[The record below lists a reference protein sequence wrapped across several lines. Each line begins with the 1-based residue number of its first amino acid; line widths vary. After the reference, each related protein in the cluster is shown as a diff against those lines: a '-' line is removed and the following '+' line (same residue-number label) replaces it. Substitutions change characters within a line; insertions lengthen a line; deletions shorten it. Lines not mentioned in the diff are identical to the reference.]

1 MTNKTRKYAWP
12 ASAVMA
18 FALVAALAAFI
29 VLASS
34 PGPAAAHDPDTNV
47 DNHCPGG
54 SGNIGHDILAG
65 LNQDTNAD
73 GNSHTC
79 ENPGTEAPEPTPEPT
94 PIASDHASTP
104 VMFGVEGLDNGARLN
119 WGQPKLRAPGAEV
132 IGYRIDRDAW
142 NANAAHPI
150 NDLGDDTIDLLNLSS
165 VLAADHSD
173 RGLAYETVYIYKV
186 QAIVEYDVKH
196 WWNNL
201 STAMKNTVVAGGG
214 MYDSLNATAKAAV
227 HRAYGL
233 QAGKYPVGMVDAWWD
248 NLNCA
253 QMNDAVSP
261 MAGEPP
267 VGPDNATSPY
277 CAMYDDLTPA
287 AVMVVDRAHYNSY
300 NRYAFGEW
308 SERRS
313 ITTAR
318 SGGLLDALLAPPSAP
333 VPVGAAASCDDQIM
347 VTWMEPSDFGKVPAQ
362 FPGCKTCTN
371 QTPIHIGGNDAG
383 IEIQPGTAVI
393 KSYMVER
400 KVGNGPWMTVASN
413 LPATARSWDDD
424 EGLTYGMTY
433 HYRVRATNNADLTGP
448 AGMGMVTL
456 IEPPAPLRPSS
467 LVVNLEQDHNRFEL
481 QWDPPGDTTDPKLW
495 RTEADFNASMA
506 NDYRSLALSYLV
518 ERQVGDGAWMSI
530 IQPNDD
536 PEDDFEDYVVPTH
549 VHRVTLPNG
558 KTQYALRHEYS
569 REGLMTVRTQEH
581 RDPAIARGEAA
592 QDVKYRVSALVKSCN
607 HSPWNQADEVEL
619 PAAVA
624 PDMPTG
630 LMATA
635 MGRNQIDLSWTAPED
650 DGGSA
655 ITGYSL
661 QYRIGSGN
669 WFALMP
675 VGKETSYSHTGL
687 TASTTYHYQVVATNQ
702 IGNSQ
707 TSAIAMATTAAP
719 PAAPMLGDATGL
731 SAVAGSTA
739 GTAMVSWTP
748 GANATHQW
756 VWAAPSDNSAGMW
769 SEQIAGNARSYTFS
783 GLTSGMSYWFIGIS
797 CQTDAGATTC
807 SSWTGWSSLVAIP

>member
-1 MTNKTRKYAWP
+1 MINKTRKYAWP
-12 ASAVMA
+12 ASAMMA
-18 FALVAALAAFI
+18 IALVAALAAFI
-29 VLASS
+29 ALSGNSGVALA
-34 PGPAAAHDPDTNV
+34 HEPDTNV
-47 DNHCPGG
+47 DNHCAGQ
-54 SGNIGHDILAG
+54 STIAHDVVSDIQG
-65 LNQDTNAD
+65 LENAD
-73 GNSHTC
+73 GSAHNC
-79 ENPGTEAPEPTPEPT
+79 ANPGTEPTPEPT
-94 PIASDHASTP
+94 PVASDHASTP

-142 NANAAHPI
+142 NANAGHPI

-165 VLAADHSD
+165 VLAADYSD

-214 MYDSLNATAKAAV
+214 MYDSLNDTAKAAV

-233 QAGKYPVGMVDAWWD
+233 QAGKYPVEMVDAWWD

-313 ITTAR
+313 ITTAT

-393 KSYMVER
+393 KSYKVER
-400 KVGNGPWMTVASN
+400 KAGNGPWMTVASN
-413 LPATARSWDDD
+413 LPATDRSWTDDD
-424 EGLTYGMTY
+424 KDLDYGMTY

-448 AGMGMVTL
+448 AGMVTL
-456 IEPPAPLRPSS
+456 TLVEPEGVNRPQNLRATVNDAGA
-467 LVVNLEQDHNRFEL
+467 VVL
-481 QWDPPGDTTDPKLW
+481 QWTAPEGGNQVW
-495 RTEADFNASMA
+495 WEAD
-506 NDYRSLALSYLV
+506 R
-518 ERQVGDGAWMSI
+518 
-530 IQPNDD
+530 DD
-536 PEDDFEDYVVPTH
+536 PEVTNRPPGVDVTPDPMRLHSWESKRLTYRVEREGAGNNPIWTDQHQYGPRSFVVIPTNPTVVTHEQTHTDPDVDNTATSATYVV
-549 VHRVTLPNG
+549 
-558 KTQYALRHEYS
+558 YALVDQCQLS
-569 REGLMTVRTQEH
+569 EGNSVTVDIETT
-581 RDPAIARGEAA
+581 
-592 QDVKYRVSALVKSCN
+592 
-607 HSPWNQADEVEL
+607 
-619 PAAVA
+619 A
-624 PDMPTG
+624 PGMPTG
-630 LMATA
+630 LSATA
-635 MGRNQIDLSWTAPED
+635 GVNSVMLSWTAPSD
-650 DGGSA
+650 PGARGDASA
-655 ITGYSL
+655 RVTGY
-661 QYRIGSGN
+661 QIERHSGDGN
-669 WFALMP
+669 FVVIEP
-675 VGKETSYSHTGL
+675 SHG
-687 TASTTYHYQVVATNQ
+687 STTYTDPGLTSGTTYTYRVSAVNNFGKTGDASAT
-702 IGNSQ
+702 
-707 TSAIAMATTAAP
+707 AMATAAAP
-719 PAAPMLGDATGL
+719 PPPPTLGGATGL
-731 SAVAGSTA
+731 SATAGADAGTVQLGWTAGS
-739 GTAMVSWTP
+739 
-748 GANATHQW
+748 NATRHYLAG
-756 VWAAPSDNSAGMW
+756 VKVSDWSANDFSNVIFRATASNSADMVTGLD
-769 SEQIAGNARSYTFS
+769 SGEQYAFTVLSGNAS
-783 GLTSGMSYWFIGIS
+783 GWDDTW
-797 CQTDAGATTC
+797 ATIVYVT
-807 SSWTGWSSLVAIP
+807 PN

>member
-1 MTNKTRKYAWP
+1 MINKTRKYAWP
-12 ASAVMA
+12 ASAMMA

-29 VLASS
+29 ALSGSSGVALA
-34 PGPAAAHDPDTNV
+34 HEPDTNV
-47 DNHCPGG
+47 GNHCAGQ
-54 SGNIGHDILAG
+54 STIAHDVVSEIQG
-65 LNQDTNAD
+65 LTNAD
-73 GNSHTC
+73 GSAHTC
-79 ENPGTEAPEPTPEPT
+79 DEPGTEPAPEPTPAPT
-94 PIASDHASTP
+94 PVASDHASTP

-201 STAMKNTVVAGGG
+201 SPAMKNTVVVGGG
-214 MYDSLNATAKAAV
+214 MYDSLNDTAKAAV

-233 QAGKYPVGMVDAWWD
+233 QARKYPVDMVDAWWD

-313 ITTAR
+313 ITTAT

-467 LVVNLEQDHNRFEL
+467 LVVNLEQDHTLFEL

-495 RTEADFNASMA
+495 RTETDFVEATA

-549 VHRVTLPNG
+549 VHLVTLPNG

-581 RDPAIARGEAA
+581 RDPAIARGMQA

-607 HSPWNQADEVEL
+607 HSPWNQADEVEV

-624 PDMPTG
+624 PGMPTG
-630 LMATA
+630 LDA
-635 MGRNQIDLSWTAPED
+635 MGHADHVDLSWTAPED
-650 DGGSA
+650 DGGSP
-655 ITGYSL
+655 ITGYSV
-661 QYRIGSGN
+661 QYRIGDGS
-669 WFALMP
+669 WFAAMP
-675 VGKETSYSHTGL
+675 VGNVTSYSHTGL
-687 TASTTYHYQVVATNQ
+687 MAGTTYEYRVTAMNA
-702 IGNSQ
+702 ID
-707 TSAIAMATTAAP
+707 TSMPSATTTAMTEAAP
-719 PAAPMLGDATGL
+719 PPPPLGGATGL
-731 SAVAGSTA
+731 SAMAGADA
-739 GTAMVSWTP
+739 GTVQLSWMP
-748 GANATHQW
+748 GPNATRHYLAG
-756 VWAAPSDNSAGMW
+756 VKVSDWSANDFSNVIFRATASNSADTVTGLD
-769 SEQIAGNARSYTFS
+769 SGEQYAFTVLSGNAS
-783 GLTSGMSYWFIGIS
+783 GWDDTW
-797 CQTDAGATTC
+797 ATIVYVT
-807 SSWTGWSSLVAIP
+807 PN